1 MALGKGLG
9 SLIPQKKEN
18 VVKKSVSLAPK
29 TETAIERVWHIPLSE
44 ITANPE
50 QPRKHFSHKDL
61 EDLVNEYL
69 AELSDG
75 RFGLQFAVTNDK
87 LNVIISDEGKDID
100 ILALSSGELARV
112 NTSTLLAIRRLMS
125 TLSKSKIN
133 ALFLDE
139 VIGVLDD
146 EGREK
151 LIEIL
156 LKEHEL
162 NTFLVSHGWSHPLL
176 SKANVIKT
184 DNISRIEWQ

>member
-1 MALGKGLG
+1 M
-9 SLIPQKKEN
+9 N
-18 VVKKSVSLAPK
+18 VV
-29 TETAIERVWHIPLSE
+29 
-44 ITANPE
+44 
-50 QPRKHFSHKDL
+50 
-61 EDLVNEYL
+61 
-69 AELSDG
+69 
-75 RFGLQFAVTNDK
+75 
-87 LNVIISDEGKDID
+87 ISDEGKDID

-125 TLSKSKIN
+125 TLSKSRIN

-184 DNISRIEWQ
+184 ENISRIEWQ